1 MAIEKS
7 YHQTQMLNK
16 LFLIFFLISF
26 NVFTCAE
33 LNNLSI
39 YSQDTR
45 TISLN
50 YIQSYEG
57 INRSNVEGQVYFEK
71 PNLFKIKTTKPS
83 KTELIVNNQDVYRTD
98 YDLNE
103 TIKYKLANIESQIP
117 ALLLLKSKKKAC
129 SFLNNSE
136 SSEFVSD
143 LNIISDSGSLKI
155 ISYKDQF
162 GTNTQIDF
170 INIKLNDELDKKIFD
185 YNKETILVI
194 LN

>member
-71 PNLFKIKTTKPS
+71 PNLFKIKTTEPS

-117 ALLLLKSKKKAC
+117 ALLLLKSKKKVC

-162 GTNTQIDF
+162 GIGTQINF
-170 INIKLNDELDKKIFD
+170 VNTRLNDELDKKIFD

>member
-117 ALLLLKSKKKAC
+117 ALLLLKSKKKVC

-143 LNIISDSGSLKI
+143 LNIISDSGSLKM

>member
-33 LNNLSI
+33 LNNLNI
-39 YSQDTR
+39 YSQDTK
-45 TISLN
+45 TISLK
-50 YIQSYEG
+50 YIQSFEG
-57 INRSNVEGQVYFEK
+57 INKLNVEGQVYFEK
-71 PNLFKIKTTKPS
+71 PNLFKIKTSKPS

-103 TIKYKLANIESQIP
+103 TIKYKLENIESQIP
-117 ALLLLKSKKKAC
+117 ALLLLKSKKKVC

-143 LNIISDSGSLKI
+143 LNIISDNGSLKI

>member
-1 MAIEKS
+1 
-7 YHQTQMLNK
+7 MLNK
-16 LFLIFFLISF
+16 LFLIFLFISF
-26 NVFTCAE
+26 NVFTCVE
-33 LNNLSI
+33 LDNLNI
-39 YSQDTR
+39 YSQDTK

-50 YIQSYEG
+50 YIQSYKG
-57 INRSNVEGQVYFEK
+57 KNKSNIEGQVYFEK
-71 PNLFKIKTTKPS
+71 PNHFKIKTTEPS

-117 ALLLLKSKKKAC
+117 ALLLLKSKKKVC

-136 SSEFVSD
+136 TSEFISD
-143 LNIISDSGSLKI
+143 VNIISDNKSLKT

-162 GTNTQIDF
+162 GADTQINFFD
-170 INIKLNDELDKKIFD
+170 IKLNDQLDKKIFD
-185 YNKETILVI
+185 YNKNTTLII

>member
-117 ALLLLKSKKKAC
+117 ALLLLKSKKKVC

-185 YNKETILVI
+185 YNKGTTLVI

>member
-7 YHQTQMLNK
+7 WRQTQMLNK
-16 LFLIFFLISF
+16 LFLITLFISL
-26 NVFTCAE
+26 NIFTCAE
-33 LNNLSI
+33 LNNLNI
-39 YSQDTR
+39 YGQDTK
-45 TISLN
+45 TISLE
-50 YIQSYEG
+50 YIQSFEG
-57 INRSNVEGQVYFEK
+57 INKSNVEGQVYFEK
-71 PNLFKIKTTKPS
+71 PNLFKIKTTEPS

-117 ALLLLKSKKKAC
+117 ALLLFKSKRKVC
-129 SFLNNSE
+129 NFLNNSE
-136 SSEFVSD
+136 SSEFISD
-143 LNIISDSGSLKI
+143 LNIVSDNGSLDF

-162 GTNTQIDF
+162 GTSTQINF
-170 INIKLNDELDKKIFD
+170 VNIRLNDELDKKIFD

>member
-1 MAIEKS
+1 
-7 YHQTQMLNK
+7 MLNK
-16 LFLIFFLISF
+16 LFLIFLISSF
-26 NVFTCAE
+26 KVFACAE
-33 LNNLSI
+33 LNYLDI

-45 TISLN
+45 TISLT

-57 INRSNVEGQVYFEK
+57 INKSNAEGQVYFEK
-71 PNLFKIKTTKPS
+71 PNLFKIETTKPT

-117 ALLLLKSKKKAC
+117 ALLLLKSKKKVC

-136 SSEFVSD
+136 SSKFVSD
-143 LNIISDSGSLKI
+143 LNIISENGSLKI

-162 GTNTQIDF
+162 GADTQIDF

>member
-39 YSQDTR
+39 YSQDTK

-103 TIKYKLANIESQIP
+103 TIEYKLANIESQIP
-117 ALLLLKSKKKAC
+117 ALLLLKSKKKVC

>member
-1 MAIEKS
+1 
-7 YHQTQMLNK
+7 MLIK

-57 INRSNVEGQVYFEK
+57 LNRSNVEGQVYFEK

-117 ALLLLKSKKKAC
+117 ALLLLKSKIKVC

-136 SSEFVSD
+136 SSEFLSD